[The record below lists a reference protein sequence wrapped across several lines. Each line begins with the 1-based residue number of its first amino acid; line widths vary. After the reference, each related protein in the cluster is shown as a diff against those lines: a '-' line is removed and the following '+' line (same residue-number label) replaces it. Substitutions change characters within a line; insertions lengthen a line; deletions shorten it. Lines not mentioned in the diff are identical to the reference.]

1 MATLLPAHAHPSPH
15 SCPPFSPV
23 LPVTSPRL
31 TVPRF
36 LEVGTSGPL
45 ACSLDELFPASE
57 AQVQLA
63 LGNQMLNTSVLSHG
77 DTLTATATATASA
90 EQEGAREIVCN
101 VTLGGES
108 REIRKN
114 LTIYSKW
121 IRGQKSW
128 RDKARGQ
135 GIWEIGKVRPEPPE
149 WEE

>member
-1 MATLLPAHAHPSPH
+1 MWEISR

-23 LPVTSPRL
+23 LPVTSPHL

-45 ACSLDELFPASE
+45 VCTLDELFPASE

-63 LGNQMLNTSVLSHG
+63 LGNQMLNTSVSSQG
-77 DTLTATATATASA
+77 DMLTATATVSA
-90 EQEGAREIVCN
+90 EQEGTREIVCN

-108 REIRKN
+108 RETRKN

-121 IRGQKSW
+121 GQGQNSW
-128 RDKARGQ
+128 RDEARGR
-135 GIWEIGKVRPEPPE
+135 GMWEIGKVGP
-149 WEE
+149 